1 MYIIYM
7 CDWTGQVI
15 SSFYLSLHSG
25 ASVHNGEYEEEVEDA
40 KELTVEQAQE
50 NDAVMNKMKSLRA
63 KMENLTLV
71 KKVRYNSKQDG
82 S

>member
-1 MYIIYM
+1 M
-7 CDWTGQVI
+7 
-15 SSFYLSLHSG
+15 
-25 ASVHNGEYEEEVEDA
+25 HNGEYEEEVEDA

-71 KKVRYNSKQDG
+71 KKVRYNSINRMVDKT
-82 S
+82 